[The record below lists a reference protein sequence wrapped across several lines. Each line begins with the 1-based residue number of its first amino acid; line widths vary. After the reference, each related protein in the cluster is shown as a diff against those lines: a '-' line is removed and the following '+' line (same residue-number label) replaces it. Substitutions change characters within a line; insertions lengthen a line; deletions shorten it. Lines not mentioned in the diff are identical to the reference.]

1 MTISERALG
10 LPDKRADA
18 VRARRARKT
27 RQVERAGRI
36 EAPKS
41 KRKRTPRRRYNVT
54 LSAERG
60 TEMQFTAIPA
70 GSVGTRTI
78 ALVIMILAIGSL
90 LRFSRSDRFMVDQ
103 ISVDGMT
110 MLTAAQVR
118 SLVGVE
124 GKSIFFLDPEIIV
137 NLLEEA
143 AEVKSAEIRMGWPNR
158 IDVQIQERLPIVEWN
173 DAGRIWWLS
182 NDGVAYV
189 KHGEKNG
196 LIQINSQETS
206 LQVDENALTPVVNP
220 TLMRTVA
227 SLSKHLPEVQ
237 SWDFDLDHGLGFTDG
252 NGWQVYFGT
261 SGDMPMKVRIY
272 RSIAE
277 KLAADNVQ
285 ITMVSVEDQSAPYYT
300 VR

>member
-1 MTISERALG
+1 VTISERALG
-10 LPDKRADA
+10 FPDNRADA

-41 KRKRTPRRRYNVT
+41 RRKRTPRRRYNVT

-70 GSVGTRTI
+70 GSVGTRTV

-90 LRFSRSDRFMVDQ
+90 LRFSRSDRFVVDQ

-118 SLVGVE
+118 SLAGVE
-124 GKSIFFLDPEIIV
+124 GKSIFFLDPAVIV
-137 NLLEEA
+137 RLLEDA
-143 AEVKSAEIRMGWPNR
+143 AEVKSAEI
-158 IDVQIQERLPIVEWN
+158 
-173 DAGRIWWLS
+173 

-189 KHGEKNG
+189 KHGENHG

-206 LQVDENALTPVVNP
+206 LQVGEDALTPVVNP
-220 TLMRTVA
+220 TLMKTVA

-237 SWDFDLDHGLGFTDG
+237 SWDFDLDHGLGFVDG

-261 SGDMPMKVRIY
+261 SGDIPMKVRIY

-277 KLAADNVQ
+277 KLIVDNVQ